1 MHDLNETGGIVTL
14 SSTSNANTTITNDE
28 GTDVKYFTDFSKYF
42 LTRSRAN
49 GEIVSIDEN
58 TAPYTTPTTAEPFIP
73 TKTINGEIFLGAPT
87 DPTANS
93 DTRHE
98 FSLTANTTGIGYAGA
113 NNDITE
119 NKWVGNTYVVLKL
132 SNAAGTFSESESL
145 TDFDNNSG
153 TIKTQANT
161 TTVVLDSGDVKGTF
175 VSGEVVTDGLTNAT
189 VSSIQTI
196 SNTSSSITL
205 TGNTFTTGGS
215 TDVTLG
221 FTKSSTISLDT
232 DAVVRNENTVTIT
245 ANNHGINAGERIA
258 LKGASDA
265 FSEFNDTFIVTD
277 SSDDTLQF
285 ETANSTSVTPT
296 GDFSLVKNIY
306 FGRTSNASGSV
317 TSRTVNATAE
327 LRFQSSNLSV
337 GFPVGNTVTGQSSAA
352 SGFIDERSIKGD
364 WYQTKT
370 NEVKTY
376 YTASDSGTW
385 DYDATNNA
393 NGIEST
399 ANTGEFWLKNLE
411 MVKINQLVSSTGTGD
426 TWVSP
431 KIVLDIALA
440 TTTDTSGGYDSSQ
453 RTKVPGIYFAYP
465 LKTYEDQ
472 VHDGVTTLE
481 AYDNFANVVI
491 APEGL
496 EINFD
501 WKPLANASGTA
512 VNTTHITSTGEPG
525 SGLSAYAPEEVTV
538 LDKSEFVAHLGPY
551 SVVDPATA
559 ADDIYLSV
567 IASNR
572 SSAKKTDQGN
582 SSTYPDI
589 DDNPFYP
596 AVSGTHKAKSNT
608 ASGIT
613 GTQPGTLGHD
623 DIYAGG
629 YQHDETGAVDP
640 ASKNNRYI
648 IQNDLK
654 WTYATN
660 PFATGGTA
668 SSSNYKTPQN
678 GNFLAAY
685 DGEIDTEMDAVQ
697 DESAD
702 GTSGSVVMI
711 IPENDDDIG
720 ANITGYNNSPQD
732 AYRCD
737 SNSGGVVQKAQRTV
751 TRTNPSGDG
760 ATFVYTLN
768 AWGSWAEFPCFY
780 NRVRHLTTVSSN
792 AGAIGGTKGSYTVAN
807 METNFGL
814 LYQLLKNL
822 ENADYGKDFDD
833 PLEPS
838 TSGYATGQ
846 GDASFK
852 QETEDLKSAIDD
864 LIEDH
869 NTEVGRTYQTSFA
882 YSGTADN
889 SLTHPADYRTTYHA
903 NVITEVT
910 SYRSVVKRRI
920 TEISN
925 RIGYVNS
932 KDTAGGGTTSSPAK
946 SVSGTAE
953 GFQGYS
959 FNSGNGYANTVYSH
973 CNFLAGKK
981 IKLLEKILRAVEDI
995 DALYDQIKTKRA
1007 EYYEYNQ

>member
-1 MHDLNETGGIVTL
+1 MDVVQKKQEVLEDIARQPANVVYARIAVCDEIQLADLMKEEFIPYFRATARSASSGTSGDTADSLHQVCINLAKQRALLQGAAVSDVINFSIQDTSGTSAHSSSGNLSFAKLQDASYSSKTTFGYTVMHDLNDDGGIVTL

-161 TTVVLDSGDVKGTF
+161 TTVVLESGDVKGTF
-175 VSGEVVTDGLTNAT
+175 VSGEIVTDGLTNAT

-245 ANNHGINAGERIA
+245 ASNHGINAGERIA
-258 LKGASDA
+258 LKGANDA

-317 TSRTVNATAE
+317 TTRTVNATAE

-370 NEVKTY
+370 DEVKTY
-376 YTASDSGTW
+376 YTASDTGTW

-393 NGIEST
+393 NGIEAT
-399 ANTGEFWLKNLE
+399 ANTAEFWLKNLE
-411 MVKINQLVSSTGTGD
+411 MVKINQLVSSTGTGNS
-426 TWVSP
+426 WVSP

-551 SVVDPATA
+551 SVVSPASA
-559 ADDIYLSV
+559 VDDVYLSV

-572 SSAKKTDQGN
+572 SSAKKTDEGN

-613 GTQPGTLGHD
+613 GTQPGTLGD
-623 DIYAGG
+623 KDIYAGE
-629 YQHDETGAVDP
+629 YEHEEKGAVDP
-640 ASKNNRYI
+640 ASKNYRYI

-654 WTYATN
+654 WTYSTD
-660 PFATGGTA
+660 PFAAGGSGAT
-668 SSSNYKTPQN
+668 SNYKTPQ
-678 GNFLAAY
+678 A
-685 DGEIDTEMDAVQ
+685 
-697 DESAD
+697 SAFA
-702 GTSGSVVMI
+702 TTY
-711 IPENDDDIG
+711 
-720 ANITGYNNSPQD
+720 TGY
-732 AYRCD
+732 
-737 SNSGGVVQKAQRTV
+737 T
-751 TRTNPSGDG
+751 T
-760 ATFVYTLN
+760 TLN
-768 AWGSWAEFPCFY
+768 AQLNSVTNDTPKGGTA
-780 NRVRHLTTVSSN
+780 NTQSSGN
-792 AGAIGGTKGSYTVAN
+792 FQLAAGATSIGAASNGDTPKTSTVKLINAASGLYGSV
-807 METNFGL
+807 
-814 LYQLLKNL
+814 
-822 ENADYGKDFDD
+822 
-833 PLEPS
+833 
-838 TSGYATGQ
+838 
-846 GDASFK
+846 
-852 QETEDLKSAIDD
+852 
-864 LIEDH
+864 
-869 NTEVGRTYQTSFA
+869 
-882 YSGTADN
+882 
-889 SLTHPADYRTTYHA
+889 
-903 NVITEVT
+903 EVT
-910 SYRSVVKRRI
+910 STYS
-920 TEISN
+920 
-925 RIGYVNS
+925 
-932 KDTAGGGTTSSPAK
+932 
-946 SVSGTAE
+946 SGTGAVS
-953 GFQGYS
+953 YS
-959 FNSGNGYANTVYSH
+959 SGNFAEINCFH
-973 CNFLAGKK
+973 NFCIK
-981 IKLLEKILRAVEDI
+981 ILTDGAITPATSFSLSTILIISILDKSDINISARPFDKLLWASISEVLSK
-995 DALYDQIKTKRA
+995 
-1007 EYYEYNQ
+1007 